1 MSFVVVTP
9 APGCFLGVVKNF
21 IKARARTRKSLRALL
36 LLIGVAPADVDRYKS
51 ASFRKFLPHIARARG
66 VPNQARN
73 EIGLCMGRQRRAE
86 GR

>member
-1 MSFVVVTP
+1 MTVAVT
-9 APGCFLGVVKNF
+9 AYGAAK
-21 IKARARTRKSLRALL
+21 KSLRALL
-36 LLIGVAPADVDRYKS
+36 LLIGVAPADVGRYKS